1 VPGVVHITEMVS
13 LALHSMAF
21 IANCERN
28 IVNVKEISA
37 ATGCSEAHLVK
48 VLQRLVQAG
57 FLYSVRG
64 PKGGFGL
71 AMEPEGIT
79 LLDIYQVFESSPA
92 VAGCPTHHRCCP
104 FYSCIFGG
112 VPEKL
117 NREFLDYLSQK
128 KVSDFYC
135 SEEPKSDI

>member
-1 VPGVVHITEMVS
+1 MPGVVHISEMVS
-13 LALHSMAF
+13 LALHSMVF
-21 IANCERN
+21 IADSDKD

-57 FLYSVRG
+57 FLYSIRG

-71 AMEPEGIT
+71 NKQPEDIT
-79 LLDIYQVFESSPA
+79 LLDIYQVFDSSLG
-92 VAGCPTHHRCCP
+92 VAGCPTNHRTCP
-104 FYSCIFGG
+104 FKFCIFGG

-117 NREFLDYLSQK
+117 SQEFIDYLRQK
-128 KVSDFYC
+128 KIIDFCSD
-135 SEEPKSDI
+135 EMA